1 MSPIRK
7 KFRLGRRAFAAVEF
21 AVISPMLMLLVL
33 AMSDIV
39 LHMRAV
45 YRVERMAAEILNAL
59 AQVDPLTSAQVSAI
73 LSAAPS
79 IGGSGIATQDNLG
92 ITNDGAIH
100 VTAIQRSNATTNTR
114 LWTRNNYLSGSPPA
128 LVASRLSAT
137 PVLPASF
144 VVPAGAQM
152 LAVEVLSQRQRW
164 TLGLTQTGVPGRVP
178 GLGGGSSSPAIYALA
193 VAQPR
198 TATLTGVLP

>member
-7 KFRLGRRAFAAVEF
+7 KFRLGRRCFAAVEF
-21 AVISPMLMLLVL
+21 AVISPMLLLLVL

-39 LHMRAV
+39 LHMRTV

-59 AQVDPLTSAQVSAI
+59 SQVDPLTSAQVSAI

-79 IGGSGIATQDNLG
+79 IGGSGVATQDNLG
-92 ITNDGAIH
+92 LNNDGAIH
-100 VTAIQRSNATTNTR
+100 VTAIQRSSPTANTR

-128 LVASRLSAT
+128 LVDSRLTST

-164 TLGLTQTGVPGRVP
+164 TLGLTQTGLPGLLP
-178 GLGGGSSSPAIYALA
+178 GLGGGASSPAIYALA

-198 TATLTGVLP
+198 TATLTGTLP